1 MLIRRLHAEVTG
13 ALPGDR
19 HREDPFGNRAPTRL
33 TRCCEANGGSD
44 VRAELVIRV
53 RQRPSP
59 RILGQS
65 TAVPAAGKNGDR
77 RGVAPQPS
85 YDARP
90 GLRFARIT
98 RPGWWRLV
106 RRVLLLPVLA
116 GHRSPRQP
124 AFLMAVGV
132 SRSRLARGCAESQ
145 AGRSLLG
152 SGCCGAA
159 AGQLTVYQRV
169 LSGRGRSRTG

>member
-1 MLIRRLHAEVTG
+1 MLMRRLHAEVTG

-85 YDARP
+85 CDARP

-98 RPGWWRLV
+98 GPGWWRLV